1 MADPLNKLIEEFSKL
16 PGIGPKTA
24 QRLAFHVLKTS
35 ANDVKALIKAL
46 IDAKNNLKF
55 CKECGS
61 FSAEETCEIC
71 ANPKRDRS
79 VICVVQEAND
89 VLTIE
94 RTKEFRGLYHVLHG
108 VISPM
113 EGVGPDD
120 IRLAELLRR
129 CQNEEVQEIIVATNP
144 NVEGEATAMYIS
156 NLLKPAGLNISRLAY
171 GLPVGGNL
179 DFADDMTLTRALEHR
194 RNL

>member
-35 ANDVKALIKAL
+35 ANDVKSLIKAL